1 MDMDNKPGGGGG
13 PIVAGLAMVACCAVP
28 LLLVSGGAG
37 VIAGWFAG
45 GGWIW
50 PVLAVAAAGAGVMYL
65 RRGGQRTAL
74 GPPERRPEKALRRGE
89 QAPTASRSER
99 GD

>member
-1 MDMDNKPGGGGG
+1 MDNKPGGGG
-13 PIVAGLAMVACCAVP
+13 PIVAALAMVACCALP

-37 VIAGWFAG
+37 AIAGWFAG

-50 PVLAVAAAGAGVMYL
+50 PVLAAVAVAAGVLYRRRDGHRAAL
-65 RRGGQRTAL
+65 RA
-74 GPPERRPEKALRRGE
+74 PERRLGEVAQRGE